1 MNNLQVIKFDNQRIM
16 TTKVLAESYGTEEK
30 NIQINFSRNTERFTI
45 GKHYYK
51 LEGEELK
58 QFKESLPTESR
69 EPLKFAPQL
78 ILWTEK
84 GAARHAKILDTDEA
98 WEVYEL
104 LEETYFRF
112 KENQSPKPT
121 CIEDILIQSL
131 QEMKDIKQ
139 QVNELGTTAL
149 SAKAESTAVKVELQD
164 IRDVITLSPI
174 SWRKD
179 TVILINKIALTL
191 GGYEHIKVVRE
202 GSYKLLEER
211 MGVSLAIRLTNKR
224 RRMADEGVCKSKRDK
239 LSKVDIIAEDKKLI
253 EGFVAIVKEMAIK
266 NKVA

>member
-1 MNNLQVIKFDNQRIM
+1 LNNLTIINQNGKLVTDSREVADMVDKRHSDILSDIRGYIEHLTNGNFRSLDFFLPNAYIDGKGETRPCYLLTKKGCDMVANKMTGEKGVLFTATYVTKFDEMEQ
-16 TTKVLAESYGTEEK
+16 
-30 NIQINFSRNTERFTI
+30 
-45 GKHYYK
+45 
-51 LEGEELK
+51 ELK
-58 QFKESLPTESR
+58 
-69 EPLKFAPQL
+69 
-78 ILWTEK
+78 
-84 GAARHAKILDTDEA
+84 
-98 WEVYEL
+98 
-104 LEETYFRF
+104 
-112 KENQSPKPT
+112 SPKPT

-131 QEMKDIKQ
+131 QEMKDIKKQ
-139 QVNELGTTAL
+139 LNEFGSTAL

-179 TVILINKIALTL
+179 TVTLINKIALTL
-191 GGYEHIKVVRE
+191 GGYEHIKIVRE
-202 GSYKLLEER
+202 ESYKLLEER
-211 MGVSLAIRLTNKR
+211 MGASLAIRLTNKR